1 MARSGTLKWF
11 SEAEGYGYITP
22 DEGGEDLYFNY
33 SATWG
38 GGFRRL
44 ERGDR
49 VTYDV
54 VESWNG
60 PQAENIARP

>member
-1 MARSGTLKWF
+1 MARSGTLKWC

-44 ERGDR
+44 ERDDR
-49 VTYDV
+49 VT
-54 VESWNG
+54 
-60 PQAENIARP
+60 